1 MAIYTICS
9 KCGKKIPVGTK
20 CKSCTKETY
29 RQYKHYRKDKK
40 EQQFYSTKQWLTLSE
55 IIKRHSLGM
64 CLCCWDKGIIEE
76 CTVTHHIVE
85 LKEDWN
91 KRLDKDNLIALCS
104 SCHGKVHKE
113 YIKNKAIE
121 QARLNGIL
129 RRYKD
134 TYKI

>member
-9 KCGKKIPVGTK
+9 KCGDKIQAGTK
-20 CKSCTKETY
+20 CERCTKETY

-40 EQQFYSTKQWLTLSE
+40 EQQFYTNNQWRTLSE
-55 IIKRHSLGM
+55 IIKRRYLGM
-64 CLCCWDKGIIEE
+64 CLCCWGKGIIEM
-76 CTVTHHIVE
+76 CTTTHHIVE

-91 KRLDKDNLIALCS
+91 RRLDKDNLIPLCS

-113 YIKNKAIE
+113 YIKNKAVE
-121 QARLNGIL
+121 QARLKEIL
-129 RRYKD
+129 KRYND